1 MMTDRSFQEIQQL
14 LRHLGVTENY
24 IGFSHAA
31 YAVQLSISRPDKLH
45 LITKQLYPD
54 VARHYSTNWRAV
66 ERNIRT
72 VVSVVWAS
80 NPLLLSELAGRELT
94 SKPNN
99 ASFLSI
105 LASSFTDSTA

>member
-1 MMTDRSFQEIQQL
+1 MTDEPFQEIQQL
-14 LRHLGVTENY
+14 LRRLGITENY
-24 IGFSHAA
+24 AGFPHTA
-31 YAVQLSISRPDKLH
+31 YAIQLSISQPDRLN

-54 VARHYSTNWRAV
+54 VARHYGTTWMAV

-72 VVSVVWAS
+72 VASVAWTS
-80 NPLLLSELAGRELT
+80 NPLLLSELAGHELT

-105 LASSFTDSTA
+105 LASSFLNGTT

>member
-1 MMTDRSFQEIQQL
+1 MMTDRPFQEIQQL
-14 LRHLGVTENY
+14 LRRLGVTENY
-24 IGFSHAA
+24 TGFPHAA
-31 YAVQLSISRPDKLH
+31 YAVHLSIGQPDRLH

-54 VARHYSTNWRAV
+54 VAKHYGTTWRAV

-72 VVSVVWAS
+72 VVSVAWAS

-105 LASSFTDSTA
+105 LASSFSSGTT